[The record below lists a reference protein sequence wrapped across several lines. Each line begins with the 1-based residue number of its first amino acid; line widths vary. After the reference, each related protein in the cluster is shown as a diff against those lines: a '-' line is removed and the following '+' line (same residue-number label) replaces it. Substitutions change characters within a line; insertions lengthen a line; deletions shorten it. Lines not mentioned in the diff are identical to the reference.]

1 MSSDEWKRL
10 AIKHGILL
18 TLSQQLHN
26 ASVKKKHDLCYFAA
40 VAAQLARNSVHLNKA
55 MEVWKELVMSTGFE
69 RLRLGYEDTEEMIAE
84 WAPQF
89 NSKKPPTKEEIDFFC
104 S

>member
-1 MSSDEWKRL
+1 M
-10 AIKHGILL
+10 
-18 TLSQQLHN
+18 
-26 ASVKKKHDLCYFAA
+26 
-40 VAAQLARNSVHLNKA
+40 ARDPVLLNKA

-69 RLRLGYEDTEEMIAE
+69 RLRLEFEDTEEMIAE

-104 S
+104 SKVFKLLLKLFSTTVKTVFIFYISYS